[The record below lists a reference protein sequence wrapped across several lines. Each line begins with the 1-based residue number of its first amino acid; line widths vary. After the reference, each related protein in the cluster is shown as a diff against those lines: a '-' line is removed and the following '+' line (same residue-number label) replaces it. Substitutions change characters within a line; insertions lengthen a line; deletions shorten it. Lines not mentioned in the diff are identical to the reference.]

1 MKKKKKKKKNDCQNN
16 LTVCA
21 LPETENR
28 VNSFQVDLYPPH
40 HRKISVFDIF
50 RWLKRVA

>member
-1 MKKKKKKKKNDCQNN
+1 MKKKKKNNCQNN

-28 VNSFQVDLYPPH
+28 VNPFQVDLYPPH
-40 HRKISVFDIF
+40 HRKISGF
-50 RWLKRVA
+50 